1 MESFWRR
8 LRYYGLGFGLGLI
21 LTFGIFNTRGC
32 SWTPG
37 NRVKDAINKRIW
49 IIDNRDVRSFYKDH
63 KLNDKKFYRLIQ
75 DADVSFTKS
84 IRSGRHKV
92 YDLTFTDGNNK
103 EAHCLARMTDESFV
117 VEFIPFVRSVKLLKK
132 ALKNRKSTAY
142 GAGIVHTPKN
152 KNLVYS
158 DTSPG
163 IKEHLR
169 ALGITNDIQL
179 QKELLSGSFDYQKS
193 RLNEQ
198 PRPIHIFKF
207 RPTLRPKLQV
217 AAACIWYKD
226 KIKVYNLSEEHLNF

>member
-32 SWTPG
+32 SWTPE
-37 NRVKDAINKRIW
+37 NRVKEAINKRIW
-49 IIDNRDVRSFYKDH
+49 IIDNRDVRTFYKDH

-75 DADVSFTKS
+75 NADISFTKS

-92 YDLTFTDGNNK
+92 YDLTFTDGNNN

-117 VEFIPFVRSVKLLKK
+117 VEFIPFVRSVKSLIK

-142 GAGIVHTPKN
+142 SAGIVHAPKN

-163 IKEHLR
+163 VKEHLR
-169 ALGITNDIQL
+169 ALGINNDIQL
-179 QKELLSGSFDYQKS
+179 QKELLSGHFEYQKS

-198 PRPIHIFKF
+198 PRPVHVFQF
-207 RPTLRPKLQV
+207 RPTMRPRLQV
-217 AAACIWYKD
+217 TATCIWYKD
-226 KIKVYNLSEEHLNF
+226 KIKVYSLSEERLHF